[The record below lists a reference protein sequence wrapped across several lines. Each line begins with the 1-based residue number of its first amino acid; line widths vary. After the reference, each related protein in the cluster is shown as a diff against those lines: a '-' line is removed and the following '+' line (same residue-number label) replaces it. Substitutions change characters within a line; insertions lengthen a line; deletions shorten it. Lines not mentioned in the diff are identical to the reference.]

1 MGSEQVTAKAS
12 GREFS
17 APSWNAVVAKIVSA
31 YRLETTAGERVA
43 AARELL
49 DGKTTTLDGTGIRPV
64 SG

>member
-17 APSWNAVVAKIVSA
+17 APSWNGVVARIVSV
-31 YRLETTAGERVA
+31 YRLETTVGERTA

-49 DGKTTTLDGTGIRPV
+49 DGKSTVLDNVGIRPI